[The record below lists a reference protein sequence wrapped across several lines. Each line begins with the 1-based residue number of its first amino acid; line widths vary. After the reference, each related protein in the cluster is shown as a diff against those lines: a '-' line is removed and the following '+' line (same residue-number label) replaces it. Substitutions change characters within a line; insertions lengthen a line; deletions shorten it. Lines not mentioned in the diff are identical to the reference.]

1 MIDARS
7 HHPIQ
12 NRWRAAMPVS
22 APGPLPTVVEQSGRG
37 DRAFD
42 IYSRLLRERIIS
54 VSYTHLTLPT
64 TSKV

>member
-42 IYSRLLRERIIS
+42 IYSRLLR
-54 VSYTHLTLPT
+54 
-64 TSKV
+64 